1 MVRSL
6 SKRELFTFGNTYIPE
21 HGFSTSIK
29 QLLILRFSCSSGAV
43 EDCRW
48 DTLDATLTTARQSP
62 VAIPVP
68 VSWVQKHCSNLKNS
82 YKVADADLSGVLANY
97 A

>member
-6 SKRELFTFGNTYIPE
+6 SKRELFTFGNNYVAE
-21 HGFSTSIK
+21 NGFYTGIK
-29 QLLILRFSCSSGAV
+29 QHLILIFSCSSGAV

-82 YKVADADLSGVLANY
+82 YKADDADLSGVLANY